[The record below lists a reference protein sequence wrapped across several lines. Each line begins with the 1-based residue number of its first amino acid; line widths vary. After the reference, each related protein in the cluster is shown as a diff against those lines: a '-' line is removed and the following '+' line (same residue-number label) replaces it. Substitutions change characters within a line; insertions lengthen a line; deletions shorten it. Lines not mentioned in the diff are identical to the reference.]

1 MTILF
6 DLDYTLMDT
15 AKLHDGLAEIFDR
28 EDYRSDYQNLFKD
41 KGINFN
47 ADKYLEIL
55 KQQGRI
61 DEARESELKRG
72 LAELMENMDDF
83 LKPDAESVLKHF
95 IKEGHELILITFG
108 NKEWQEKK
116 VKNLSI
122 KKYFSEII
130 FEEEDKSKS
139 EYLRSLGEGNEKIL
153 IINDNLDEA
162 VAMQKI
168 LGDKAELRLVKR
180 EDKKEAEPHI
190 KNLRELLSEEKRRE
204 SELKLKQK

>member
-1 MTILF
+1 MKVIF

-15 AKLHDGLAEIFDR
+15 VQLHSKLAEIFDKENYR
-28 EDYRSDYQNLFKD
+28 EDYQFFFRS
-41 KGINFN
+41 KGISF
-47 ADKYLEIL
+47 DGEKYLAIL
-55 KQQGRI
+55 KELGRI
-61 DEARESELKRG
+61 DGAREKELKSK

-190 KNLRELLSEEKRRE
+190 KNLRELLPEEKRRE

>member
-1 MTILF
+1 MKVIF

-15 AKLHDGLAEIFDR
+15 VQLHSKLAEIFDKENYR
-28 EDYRSDYQNLFKD
+28 EDYQFFFRS
-41 KGINFN
+41 KGISF
-47 ADKYLEIL
+47 DGEKYLAIL
-55 KQQGRI
+55 KELGRI
-61 DEARESELKRG
+61 DGAREKELKSK

-190 KNLRELLSEEKRRE
+190 KNLRELLPEEKRRE
-204 SELKLKQK
+204 SELKLKPK

>member
-1 MTILF
+1 MKVIF

-15 AKLHDGLAEIFDR
+15 VQLHSKLAEIFDKENYR
-28 EDYRSDYQNLFKD
+28 EDYQFFFRS
-41 KGINFN
+41 KGISF
-47 ADKYLEIL
+47 DGEKYLAIL
-55 KQQGRI
+55 KELGRI
-61 DEARESELKRG
+61 DGAREKELKSK

-95 IKEGHELILITFG
+95 IKDGHELILITFG

-162 VAMQKI
+162 VAMQKV

-190 KNLRELLSEEKRRE
+190 KNLRELLPEEKRRE

>member
-1 MTILF
+1 MKVIF

-15 AKLHDGLAEIFDR
+15 VQLHDKLAEIFDKENYR
-28 EDYRSDYQNLFKD
+28 EDYQFFFRS
-41 KGINFN
+41 KGISF
-47 ADKYLEIL
+47 DGEKYLAIL
-55 KQQGRI
+55 KELGRI
-61 DEARESELKRG
+61 DGAREKELKSK

-108 NKEWQEKK
+108 NKEWQEQK

>member
-1 MTILF
+1 MKVIF

-15 AKLHDGLAEIFDR
+15 VQLHSKLAEIFDKENYR
-28 EDYRSDYQNLFKD
+28 EDYQFFFRS
-41 KGINFN
+41 KGISF
-47 ADKYLEIL
+47 DGEKYLAIL
-55 KQQGRI
+55 KELGRI
-61 DEARESELKRG
+61 DGAREKELKSK

-95 IKEGHELILITFG
+95 IKDGHELILITFG

>member
-162 VAMQKI
+162 VAMQKV

-190 KNLRELLSEEKRRE
+190 KNLRELLPEEKRRE

>member
-1 MTILF
+1 MKVIF

-15 AKLHDGLAEIFDR
+15 VQLHSKLAEIFDKENYR
-28 EDYRSDYQNLFKD
+28 EDYQFFFRS
-41 KGINFN
+41 KGISF
-47 ADKYLEIL
+47 DGEKYLAIL
-55 KQQGRI
+55 KELGRI
-61 DEARESELKRG
+61 DGAREKELKSK

-95 IKEGHELILITFG
+95 IKDGHELILITFG

-139 EYLRSLGEGNEKIL
+139 EYLRSLGEGDEKIL

-162 VAMQKI
+162 AEMKKV
-168 LGDKAELRLVKR
+168 LGDKAELRLIKR
-180 EDKKEAEPHI
+180 EDKEGVEGVK
-190 KNLRELLSEEKRRE
+190 LQELIPEGKRRE
-204 SELKLKQK
+204 NKEAKEFNLK

>member
-162 VAMQKI
+162 VAMQKV

-190 KNLRELLSEEKRRE
+190 KNLRELLPEEKRRE
-204 SELKLKQK
+204 SELKLKPK

>member
-1 MTILF
+1 MKVIF

-15 AKLHDGLAEIFDR
+15 VQLHSKLAEIFDKENYR
-28 EDYRSDYQNLFKD
+28 EDYQFFFRS
-41 KGINFN
+41 KGISF
-47 ADKYLEIL
+47 DGEKYLAIL
-55 KQQGRI
+55 KELGRI
-61 DEARESELKRG
+61 DGAREKELKSK

-162 VAMQKI
+162 VAMQKV
-168 LGDKAELRLVKR
+168 LGDKAELRLVKG

-190 KNLRELLSEEKRRE
+190 KNLRELLPEEKRRE

>member
-162 VAMQKI
+162 VAMQKV